1 MKSISQPEGSFA
13 LPESPTK
20 TQSLRDFPSGSGSNV
35 ENTSIIKKKQVG
47 RQMNGVAH
55 YSLKDFDLLKV
66 LGKGTYGKVC

>member
-1 MKSISQPEGSFA
+1 MSISQPEGSFP

-20 TQSLRDFPSGSGSNV
+20 THSLKDFPSGSGNNV
-35 ENTSIIKKKQVG
+35 ENTCIKKKQVI
-47 RQMNGVAH
+47 RQMPNGMAH